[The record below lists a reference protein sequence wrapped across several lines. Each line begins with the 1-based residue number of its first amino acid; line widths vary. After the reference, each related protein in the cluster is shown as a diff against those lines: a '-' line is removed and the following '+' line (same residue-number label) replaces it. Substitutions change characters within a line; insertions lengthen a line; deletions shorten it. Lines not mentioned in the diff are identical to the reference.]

1 MGCFNLVDDD
11 RQEHDCVS
19 TTMLVLGVINWI
31 TPYLTIIML
40 LVKTIIK
47 MALRNINIP
56 RAEILS

>member
-1 MGCFNLVDDD
+1 
-11 RQEHDCVS
+11 
-19 TTMLVLGVINWI
+19 MLVLGVINWI